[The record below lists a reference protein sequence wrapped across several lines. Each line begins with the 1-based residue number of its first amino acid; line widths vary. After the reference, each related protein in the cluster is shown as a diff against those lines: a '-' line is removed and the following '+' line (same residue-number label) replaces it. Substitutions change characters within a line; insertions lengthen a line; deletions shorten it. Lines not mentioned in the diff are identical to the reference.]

1 MHWRTKF
8 SQVKRSLGKV
18 YNTSRKVLSIAD
30 WAHSIFSQNFNMVQ
44 DRFDPEVR
52 ESIDSALRTYGRQSR
67 RLNAIDASVQNFAG
81 QVEQTFPGYL

>member
-1 MHWRTKF
+1 
-8 SQVKRSLGKV
+8 
-18 YNTSRKVLSIAD
+18 
-30 WAHSIFSQNFNMVQ
+30 MVQ

-67 RLNAIDASVQNFAG
+67 RLNSIDTCLQNLAG

>member
-8 SQVKRSLGKV
+8 SQVKRSLGKA

-30 WAHSIFSQNFNMVQ
+30 RAHAFSQNFNMVQ

-67 RLNAIDASVQNFAG
+67 RLNAIDASLQNFAG

>member
-30 WAHSIFSQNFNMVQ
+30 RAHSIFSQNFNMVQ

-67 RLNAIDASVQNFAG
+67 RLNAIDASLQNLAG